1 MNRDESRRQRLKR
14 RHLLVMTIMAIIIV
28 ILIGLIFVNLN
39 RSHQQRVRSLNKA
52 RQSSVQKVTSRKTIT
67 HPDSVLTALTGKAT
81 EDSDTQTNGEATYSQ
96 FCQQGHQWYWKLTSN
111 GRGVIEIG
119 DISHVSKKNGSYQ
132 LTTKSQVYE
141 PGTKYQLVFHWL
153 NKKKHQYNLHTD
165 FKHINGDYTIGV
177 QPQTVDTRHLTRTQ
191 VKEWIV
197 RNIDKYTDSPSHM
210 YNTTDTRY
218 FGFQFSFNKQGCLG
232 IFVTENHDYDNK
244 MGADVDPHVA
254 PTVGSFKITSQGY
267 LKAYNIGISG
277 SEMVKAVTGSN
288 SAQSAIV
295 ARSFDE

>member
-1 MNRDESRRQRLKR
+1 MNRDEIRQRRLRR
-14 RHLLVMTIMAIIIV
+14 RHLIVMMIMAIIVV

-39 RSHQQRVRSLNKA
+39 HSHQQRVRSLNKT

-67 HPDSVLTALTGKAT
+67 HPDSVLTALMGKAT

-96 FCQQGHQWYWKLTSN
+96 FYRQGNQWYWKLTSN

-119 DISHVSKKNGSYQ
+119 EISHISKEKSSYQ
-132 LTTKSQVYE
+132 FTTKSQVYE
-141 PGTKYQLVFHWL
+141 PGTTYQLAFHWL
-153 NKKKHQYNLHTD
+153 NKQQQQYNLHTD

-197 RNIDKYTDSPSHM
+197 RNINKYTDSPSAVHKTM
-210 YNTTDTRY
+210 NTNY
-218 FGFQFSFNKQGCLG
+218 YGFQFSFDKQGRLG

-254 PTVGSFKITSQGY
+254 PTVGSFTITTQGY
-267 LKAYNIGISG
+267 LKVDNIGTSG
-277 SEMVKAVTGSN
+277 MDMVKAVTGSN